1 MHPAE
6 LSGVG
11 AAIFLADYRPAVQ
24 EVLDRDE
31 QQADQNQER
40 GDFLVET
47 EEKSFNLEVIVHEP
61 LEDLP
66 EKGQRMGQTSIWSHD
81 WLGEISDLKFH
92 FTLILFIS
100 NHYIEYL

>member
-1 MHPAE
+1 MTIWFPTLQVRLDVGVAVHPAE

-40 GDFLVET
+40 GDFLVES
-47 EEKSFNLEVIVHEP
+47 EEKSFNLEMIVHEP

-66 EKGQRMGQTSIWSHD
+66 EKGQRVGQAPVRSHD
-81 WLGEISDLKFH
+81 
-92 FTLILFIS
+92 
-100 NHYIEYL
+100 